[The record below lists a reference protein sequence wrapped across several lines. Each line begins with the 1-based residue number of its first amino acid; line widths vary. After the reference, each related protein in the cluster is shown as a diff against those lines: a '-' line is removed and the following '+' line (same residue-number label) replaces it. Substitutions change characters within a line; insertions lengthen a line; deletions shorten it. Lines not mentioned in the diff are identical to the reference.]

1 MAAKSKNT
9 KGKRARGTSKR
20 NTAGVD
26 LRAVKALAHELRVEI
41 LSILNERMASPNELS
56 KELGEGLSQVSYHV
70 KVLKDYGCITQVKTV
85 PRRGAVEHY
94 YRATSRPYISRR
106 DWEKLPESVRESM
119 SGHTMQMVIDDVS
132 AALEA
137 GTVDAHKDRHMSRT
151 PLRLD
156 QRGLKDVG
164 KILEDALGRIGKVQ
178 QESSTRLGADEDNDG
193 IDAMVAMI
201 GIEVP
206 ASAKVRRAKPKRA
219 KAKRK

>member
-1 MAAKSKNT
+1 MAAKDKNK
-9 KGKRARGTSKR
+9 KGKRARGPSKR
-20 NTAGVD
+20 NAAGVD
-26 LRAVKALAHELRVEI
+26 LQAVKALAHELRVEI

-56 KELGEGLSQVSYHV
+56 KELDEGLSQVSYHV

-94 YRATSRPYISRR
+94 YRATSRPYINRR

-119 SGHTMQMVIDDVS
+119 SGHTMEMVIDDVA

-156 QRGLKDVG
+156 ARGLKDVG
-164 KILEDALGRIGKVQ
+164 KILEDSLSRIAEVQ
-178 QESSTRLGADEDNDG
+178 EECGTRLSGAADDDG
-193 IDAMVAMI
+193 IDVMVAMM

-206 ASAKVRRAKPKRA
+206 AAKPRRAKPKRA